1 MVSILSHSDSGA
13 ISGAP
18 AGWPDLRSATE
29 SAGNRAPPPTPAL
42 RLGQGL
48 PAPGGRRQMS
58 CCKWMMTPPH
68 PPYADS
74 HLFPLSE
81 SCATVNPCDWPERS
95 ALSQSCA
102 LFLILMP
109 CDCEIS
115 ALIYIPCALVLE
127 KLYPALKS
135 CYAFYAGRKIIAFFS
150 WQKCIHKYKDKTQ
163 AQTRNHRPFIISR
176 SCWKVH
182 RQ

>member
-1 MVSILSHSDSGA
+1 
-13 ISGAP
+13 
-18 AGWPDLRSATE
+18 
-29 SAGNRAPPPTPAL
+29 
-42 RLGQGL
+42 
-48 PAPGGRRQMS
+48 MS
-58 CCKWMMTPPH
+58 CCKWMMTPPPRR

-74 HLFPLSE
+74 HLLPLSE

-109 CDCEIS
+109 CDYEIS

-127 KLYPALKS
+127 KLYLALKS

-150 WQKCIHKYKDKTQ
+150 WQKCIHKYKDKAQ

>member
-1 MVSILSHSDSGA
+1 MD
-13 ISGAP
+13 
-18 AGWPDLRSATE
+18 DD
-29 SAGNRAPPPTPAL
+29 PPPL
-42 RLGQGL
+42 
-48 PAPGGRRQMS
+48 
-58 CCKWMMTPPH
+58 H

-127 KLYPALKS
+127 KLYPALQS
-135 CYAFYAGRKIIAFFS
+135 CYAFYAGRTIIAFFS
-150 WQKCIHKYKDKTQ
+150 WQKCIHKYKDKAH
-163 AQTRNHRPFIISR
+163 AQTEIIDPSSFPDPAGR
-176 SCWKVH
+176 FTDSKKVI
-182 RQ
+182 